1 MKKAVTFRE
10 KKRLTRIVFA
20 GFSAVLVA
28 LSMGL
33 AYTYGQSGSP
43 SFQYVAAAGG
53 ELRGSS
59 TNYTAH
65 PGSRQLL
72 YFSNGKLTIAAT
84 VEVKEISGG
93 VALLR
98 VRAKSYPGTVDR
110 ESSEK
115 ELESVLPRE
124 YTYVPLEKL
133 SMPVDGGGVLSL
145 VGAIAD
151 KVGNLSKPL
160 ASHSV
165 EAEPGQIVLMFPALL
180 RGDRVL
186 VNLKVGAG
194 TGAGLRGNA
203 AIALYA
209 PPDGLF
215 IFALQPFDGATPCE
229 VILGR
234 AVCSLEGNDYTLFS
248 ARPITGGDQESKIW
262 VLRVPAYIPSKDG
275 VRWRDHEGPIQAGE
289 LSQLLRELRVE
300 GFASRP

>member
-1 MKKAVTFRE
+1 MKKAVTLQE
-10 KKRLTRIVFA
+10 KKRLSRIVFA
-20 GFSAVLVA
+20 GFSAVLFA
-28 LSMGL
+28 LSVGL

-59 TNYTAH
+59 TNYTAY
-65 PGSRQLL
+65 PGSRQLV
-72 YFSNGKLTIAAT
+72 YFSNGRLTIAAII
-84 VEVKEISGG
+84 EVKEISGG
-93 VALLR
+93 VALLK

-110 ESSEK
+110 ETSER
-115 ELESVLPRE
+115 ELKSALPRE
-124 YTYVPLEKL
+124 YTYVPVEKL

-151 KVGNLSKPL
+151 KTGNLSKPL

-165 EAEPGQIVLMFPALL
+165 EAEPGQFVLMFPALL

-186 VNLKVGAG
+186 VNLKISAG
-194 TGAGLRGNA
+194 TGTGLRGNPA
-203 AIALYA
+203 VALYA

-234 AVCSLEGNDYTLFS
+234 AVCSLEGNEYTLFS
-248 ARPITGGDQESKIW
+248 ARPIIGGDQESKIW
-262 VLRVPAYIPSKDG
+262 VRRVSTYIPSRVGASWGD
-275 VRWRDHEGPIQAGE
+275 DEGSIKAGE
-289 LSQLLRELRVE
+289 LSRLLAELRVE
-300 GFASRP
+300 GFAARP